1 MKVLII
7 VILTV
12 NNFQSFIAAL
22 SKPLHMKHI
31 VWQSL
36 DIYKIYYMQSDSI
49 CNPQSTNFSKILQFL
64 LVWLRCFSGVLN
76 HYGFVNHIHAP
87 TSLLN

>member
-1 MKVLII
+1 MFSFIYSRSTIGKSMIDPMSLKNLGFLVINESAIII

-31 VWQSL
+31 V
-36 DIYKIYYMQSDSI
+36 
-49 CNPQSTNFSKILQFL
+49 
-64 LVWLRCFSGVLN
+64 
-76 HYGFVNHIHAP
+76 
-87 TSLLN
+87 